1 MRAPSVNATW
11 FNHAAVIFR
20 LNPDT
25 LGMSKTIPTVNLRY
39 SCGVPSSFKLR
50 TQKGI
55 NASQTHGLTNKSTRQ
70 CQDVGVVVLARKCR

>member
-1 MRAPSVNATW
+1 
-11 FNHAAVIFR
+11 
-20 LNPDT
+20 
-25 LGMSKTIPTVNLRY
+25 MSKTIPTVNLSY

-50 TQKGI
+50 AQKGI